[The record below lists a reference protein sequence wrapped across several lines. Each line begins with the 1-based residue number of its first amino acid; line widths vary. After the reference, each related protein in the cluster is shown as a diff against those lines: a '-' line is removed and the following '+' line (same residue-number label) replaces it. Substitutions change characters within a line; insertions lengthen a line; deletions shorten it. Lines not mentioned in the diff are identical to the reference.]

1 VDHAQELAF
10 SGIHVLS
17 PSIFAEFKE
26 DGAFSIIDAY
36 LRLAEQG
43 EKIVSFRA
51 DEAYW
56 RDLGRPESI
65 ADTNRDVAEGKF
77 SV

>member
-1 VDHAQELAF
+1 
-10 SGIHVLS
+10 
-17 PSIFAEFKE
+17 
-26 DGAFSIIDAY
+26 
-36 LRLAEQG
+36 
-43 EKIVSFRA
+43 VSFRA

>member
-1 VDHAQELAF
+1 
-10 SGIHVLS
+10 LS

-36 LRLAEQG
+36 LRLAAEG
-43 EKIVSFRA
+43 EKIVSFLA
-51 DEAYW
+51 DDAYW

-65 ADTNRDVAEGKF
+65 VEAGRDLADGRF
-77 SV
+77 SI